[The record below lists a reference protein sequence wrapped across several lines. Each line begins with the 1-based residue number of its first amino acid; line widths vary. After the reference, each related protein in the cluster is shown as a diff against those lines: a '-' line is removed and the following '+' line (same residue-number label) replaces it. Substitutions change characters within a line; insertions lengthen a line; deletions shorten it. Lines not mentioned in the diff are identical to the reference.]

1 MNLSDHRTEARG
13 SKVVR
18 LSGVQAHGDSSAF
31 TLIELLVVIGIMGIM
46 IGIGIP
52 VVYHRFH
59 RDSMELATDE
69 LMKACD
75 QARANAILQG
85 VTTELRIRPGDRQ
98 VSVVTIGNVNEPRE
112 DGGLSGLGGS
122 GEEWRMEESHP
133 AGGASIYSFRF
144 SDKILVEGL
153 GINGLDWTDDEE
165 GGIRFYPNGTSD
177 EMSVV
182 LQHRDTG
189 VERNVWLEVVTALAS
204 YEVDVHKFKAR

>member
-1 MNLSDHRTEARG
+1 MIFRVQRLKFGTRSGGRVRG
-13 SKVVR
+13 N
-18 LSGVQAHGDSSAF
+18 GSAF

-52 VVYHRFH
+52 VVYHTFH
-59 RDSMELATDE
+59 RDSMERATE
-69 LMKACD
+69 NLMEACN

-98 VSVVTIGNVNEPRE
+98 VSVVVIGNVTEPRE
-112 DGGLSGLGGS
+112 DASLSSPGVS
-122 GEEWRMEESHP
+122 GEEWRLEESHL
-133 AGGASIYSFRF
+133 AGGASIYSFKF

-165 GGIRFYPNGTSD
+165 GGVRFYPNGTSD

-189 VERNVWLEVVTALAS
+189 VERNVWLEVVTALAA